1 MKPYNEQIKDG
12 RKASGLT
19 QKEAAEKAGISLRY
33 YQSIEAGQYWPT
45 HEVLLKIAETL
56 GKSIVIGAN

>member
-1 MKPYNEQIKDG
+1 MNKPYSEQIKTA

-19 QKEAAEKAGISLRY
+19 QKEVAEKAGISLRY

-45 HEVLLKIAETL
+45 HEILLKITRVIC
-56 GKSIVIGAN
+56 KSIIIG

>member
-1 MKPYNEQIKDG
+1 MNKPYSEQIKSA

-19 QKEAAEKAGISLRY
+19 QKEVAEKAGISLRY

-45 HEVLLKIAETL
+45 YEILLKISRVI
-56 GKSIVIGAN
+56 GKSIIIG